1 MNAAKNVMINNYKN
15 MELDSYLKETLKE
28 TGYGGVEIQ
37 KTPIGT
43 RITLYVTRPGLVIGR
58 KGVGIKD
65 LTAKLESNF
74 GLSNPQVSVMEI
86 EVPELNPK
94 IMANRI
100 AQLVERGTAFRR
112 AAMWTLNTVMNAGA
126 LGTEVTIAG
135 KLRSERAHFEKH
147 TSGIIPKSGNV
158 ADRVVKVGVT
168 NVLTK
173 MGLMGIQLRIA
184 LKNEIPSEFQLNI
197 ESRKDSDSTK
207 EAEGTASSSSSS
219 SVASSEKENTEKI
232 ILTTSNQKS
241 ANSGNESQKK
251 EKINPSIGS
260 RPRKDSYSNEGKYTG
275 YNNTQRDAPRREN
288 KTQED
293 VKQQQNPLQ
302 ESRKKK
308 GEGVGT

>member
-100 AQLVERGTAFRR
+100 AQLIERGTAFRR

-207 EAEGTASSSSSS
+207 EAEGTASSS
-219 SVASSEKENTEKI
+219 VASSEKENTEKTL
-232 ILTTSNQKS
+232 LTPSQKS
-241 ANSGNESQKK
+241 ANAGNVSQKK

-275 YNNTQRDAPRREN
+275 YNNTQNDAPRREN
-288 KTQED
+288 KTQEEI
-293 VKQQQNPLQ
+293 KQQQNPLQ
-302 ESRKKK
+302 ESRGKKS
-308 GEGVGT
+308 EHVGA